1 MEKTEKRKPSA
12 RKILSITGSVVL
24 STIIVVLVFMAA
36 VLAYDKYIK
45 KSAIPSFFGKS
56 LLVIAT
62 PSMSG
67 SIEAGDAI
75 IIEKKDSYEVGD
87 IITYFPVG
95 ENTSVTHRLVRIE
108 GDKYY
113 TKGDA
118 NPSEDPDPVYFSQI
132 AGKVTGRIRNIG
144 ILIEWLR
151 SWQGIAFLVAVA
163 AVVIAIIMVG
173 DKSNGL
179 PSGEENS
186 AGKTA
191 ENENEQ

>member
-1 MEKTEKRKPSA
+1 MEKTEKRRVSA
-12 RKILSITGSVVL
+12 GKILSVIGSVLL
-24 STIIVVLVFMAA
+24 SVIIVVLVFVAA
-36 VLAYDKYIK
+36 VLAYDRFVR

-75 IIEKKDSYEVGD
+75 IIEKSDSYEVGD
-87 IITYFPVG
+87 IITYFPAG

-108 GDKYY
+108 GDRYY

-118 NPSEDPDPVYFSQI
+118 NPSEDPDPVYASQI
-132 AGKVTGRIRNIG
+132 AGKVTGRIKRLG

-151 SWQGIAFLVAVA
+151 SWQGIAFLVAVG
-163 AVVIAIIMVG
+163 AVVVAIVMVG
-173 DKSNGL
+173 GKPGSSAPDDDM
-179 PSGEENS
+179 PEENV
-186 AGKTA
+186 T
-191 ENENEQ
+191 ENGNDK

>member
-1 MEKTEKRKPSA
+1 MHRKHKKEIAANGKNREKKTVGKKNTFDYGKR
-12 RKILSITGSVVL
+12 GS
-24 STIIVVLVFMAA
+24 FN
-36 VLAYDKYIK
+36 DN
-45 KSAIPSFFGKS
+45 GKS

-75 IIEKKDSYEVGD
+75 IIEKQDSYEVGD

-191 ENENEQ
+191 ENENEK

>member
-1 MEKTEKRKPSA
+1 MEKTEKRRVSA
-12 RKILSITGSVVL
+12 GKILSVIGSVLL
-24 STIIVVLVFMAA
+24 SVIIVVLVFVAA
-36 VLAYDKYIK
+36 VLAYDRFVR

-75 IIEKKDSYEVGD
+75 IIEESDSYEVGD
-87 IITYFPVG
+87 IITYFPAG

-108 GDKYY
+108 GDRYY

-118 NPSEDPDPVYFSQI
+118 NPSEDPDPVYASQI
-132 AGKVTGRIRNIG
+132 AGKVTGRIKRLG

-151 SWQGIAFLVAVA
+151 SWQGIAFLVAVG
-163 AVVIAIIMVG
+163 AVVVAIVMVG
-173 DKSNGL
+173 GKPGSSAPDDDM
-179 PSGEENS
+179 PEENV
-186 AGKTA
+186 T
-191 ENENEQ
+191 ENGNDK

>member
-1 MEKTEKRKPSA
+1 MEKNEKSKVSA
-12 RKILSITGSVVL
+12 GRIFSIIGSVLL
-24 STIIVVLVFMAA
+24 SLIIAALVFVAA
-36 VLAYDKYIK
+36 VLAYDRYIK
-45 KSAIPSFFGKS
+45 KSSIPSFFGKS
-56 LLVIAT
+56 VLIIAT

-87 IITYFPVG
+87 IITYFPAG
-95 ENTSVTHRLVRIE
+95 ENTSVTHRLIRIE

-118 NPSEDPDPVYFSQI
+118 NPSEDPEPIYISQI
-132 AGKVTGRIRNIG
+132 AGKATGRIRGLG

-163 AVVIAIIMVG
+163 AVVVAIVMVG
-173 DKSNGL
+173 GKPDDSS
-179 PSGEENS
+179 PDDDMPEE
-186 AGKTA
+186 KTA
-191 ENENEQ
+191 EGGNDK